1 MEAQARD
8 PYSGPR
14 NWRYL
19 AQGDRSLLPLEVFDN
34 GFSTVFRFPGNVRM
48 PSLFVV
54 NPDGKEATANYAV
67 KGDLMQADAVARQWR
82 LRDGNTVL
90 CIFNEAYDAIGD
102 NPGTGTISPDVDR
115 VTKDAPP

>member
-1 MEAQARD
+1 
-8 PYSGPR
+8 
-14 NWRYL
+14 
-19 AQGDRSLLPLEVFDN
+19 
-34 GFSTVFRFPGNVRM
+34 
-48 PSLFVV
+48 
-54 NPDGKEATANYAV
+54 
-67 KGDLMQADAVARQWR
+67 MQADAVARQWR